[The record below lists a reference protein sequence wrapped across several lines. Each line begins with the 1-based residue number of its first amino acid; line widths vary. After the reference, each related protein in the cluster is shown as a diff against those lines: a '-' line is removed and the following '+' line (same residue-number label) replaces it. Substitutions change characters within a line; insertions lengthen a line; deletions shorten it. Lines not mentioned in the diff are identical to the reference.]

1 MCTAHCFFHFAYIC
15 SYTSFVA
22 TKPLSLPPPSL
33 HPSPS
38 TPQKNTK
45 EDWFR
50 FGNEEKK
57 KSALHYFSDRIAREE
72 RMLGLKSTSPRS
84 SRGSSILDCYTVIRC
99 SLVDSNFSKV
109 PSKTSSH
116 STPSRRRRRTN
127 GHLKKEED
135 SDIDSDD
142 DDLNGVDKESKTIE
156 DGDIVTFGCTFCLAF
171 SHSVVFVFS
180 SLTSPP

>member
-1 MCTAHCFFHFAYIC
+1 MHRSLFLKIHFAYIC

-38 TPQKNTK
+38 ASTPQQHGRTGL
-45 EDWFR
+45 EM
-50 FGNEEKK
+50 KK
-57 KSALHYFSDRIAREE
+57 KSALHFSDRIAREE

>member
-1 MCTAHCFFHFAYIC
+1 
-15 SYTSFVA
+15 
-22 TKPLSLPPPSL
+22 
-33 HPSPS
+33 
-38 TPQKNTK
+38 
-45 EDWFR
+45 
-50 FGNEEKK
+50 
-57 KSALHYFSDRIAREE
+57 
-72 RMLGLKSTSPRS
+72 MLGLKSTSPRS